1 MLWHFLSTLVSIFRK
16 VKANLKKRRL
26 FVLCVFI
33 FVLWYLTSELSSMDY
48 VKQNLVSS
56 KTVDVAENLAF

>member
-1 MLWHFLSTLVSIFRK
+1 M
-16 VKANLKKRRL
+16 
-26 FVLCVFI
+26 LCVFI